1 MQSPHRGPLLEVFS
15 DTTGV
20 DFKAYFKG
28 LVKKIRKQWYSQIPE
43 AAKTPTRKK
52 GDTSVGLEIARNG
65 RFEDVRIVAISG
77 EPVLDQAA
85 CTAVIKVGRHKK
97 LPKQFKDPYASLQ
110 VQPRPATI
118 RTATSQRPPFLR
130 TENS

>member
-1 MQSPHRGPLLEVFS
+1 VFS

-52 GDTSVGLEIARNG
+52 GDTPVGFEIARNG

-77 EPVLDQAA
+77 EPVL
-85 CTAVIKVGRHKK
+85 AVIRVGRHKK
-97 LPKQFKDPYASLQ
+97 LPKQFKDPYLR
-110 VQPRPATI
+110 VRFHFKYNPD
-118 RTATSQRPPFLR
+118 PPQ
-130 TENS
+130 

>member
-43 AAKTPTRKK
+43 AAKTPARKK
-52 GDTSVGLEIARNG
+52 GDTSVGFEIARNG

-85 CTAVIKVGRHKK
+85 CTAVINVGRHKK
-97 LPKQFKDPYASLQ
+97 LPKEFKDPYLRFKYN
-110 VQPRPATI
+110 PD
-118 RTATSQRPPFLR
+118 PPQ
-130 TENS
+130 